1 VRLLWLYATVIVL
14 EAPKSRRRQAV
25 TVPMRG
31 LVADSPVLRGTSAGL
46 CWRTSVRGAIVAGM
60 AYSRNERWG
69 EHFSAL
75 QQYTSRV
82 GTSMTPTTH
91 VELFGGKMIAIG
103 AWVAYNRQRQRAGT
117 LSRERE
123 QALSALAGWKW
134 DRQQPGR
141 RYDKGR
147 DVVILERYSQGV
159 SAKKLADEFGLSRQ
173 RVHQI
178 VKHKVSQ

>member
-1 VRLLWLYATVIVL
+1 
-14 EAPKSRRRQAV
+14 
-25 TVPMRG
+25 
-31 LVADSPVLRGTSAGL
+31 
-46 CWRTSVRGAIVAGM
+46 
-60 AYSRNERWG
+60 
-69 EHFSAL
+69 
-75 QQYTSRV
+75 
-82 GTSMTPTTH
+82 MTPTTH

-103 AWVAYNRQRQRAGT
+103 AWVAYNRQRHRAGT

-123 QALSALAGWKW
+123 QALSTLAGWKW

-141 RYDKGR
+141 RYDKRR